1 MLYFI
6 ITLILVA
13 PKVAVEGIVNEPVTG
28 VVVEPVLV
36 QTFSPESVNTP
47 FPL

>member
-1 MLYFI
+1 VLYFI

-13 PKVAVEGIVNEPVTG
+13 PKVAVAGIVIEPVTG

-36 QTFSPESVNTP
+36 QTFSPESVKTP